1 MKRDIVGV
9 FPTTQSIGGPEKDGI
24 DFAWGHRKPLAGEG
38 IQIAQT
44 EKGHP
49 VRNEII
55 KDAEE

>member
-49 VRNEII
+49 GE
-55 KDAEE
+55 K